1 MNRKLE
7 DLPAKVLSSLG
18 ESRVAPRLLGVVLIA
33 AAAFGAG
40 ALLGRPR
47 QERLGVSRL
56 NPPGESAPTGVK
68 LDDLRAAGL

>member
-1 MNRKLE
+1 MKRKLE
-7 DLPAKVLSSLG
+7 DLPVKVLSSLG
-18 ESRVAPRLLGVVLIA
+18 ENRVASRLLGVVLIA

-56 NPPGESAPTGVK
+56 NPPGESSPSGLE